1 MRPDFFDLVVVGA
14 AEAAVSVHFDAAVEV
29 AVVPLG
35 GASLCRRL
43 FVVLVPAFA
52 CWLRLIVCLFILDPF
67 SIVMCWSSALPA
79 DAVRLRL
86 SIEAIWP
93 SSSVCLPINADTSAP
108 TAAAPDVCIVGDIGL
123 AVGSPR
129 WCEIGLTPSLN

>member
-43 FVVLVPAFA
+43 FVVFTLTSFVFLVLFFSFLFP
-52 CWLRLIVCLFILDPF
+52 LIFGV
-67 SIVMCWSSALPA
+67 
-79 DAVRLRL
+79 VRLRNT
-86 SIEAIWP
+86 A
-93 SSSVCLPINADTSAP
+93 SSSK
-108 TAAAPDVCIVGDIGL
+108 
-123 AVGSPR
+123 AVS
-129 WCEIGLTPSLN
+129 E

>member
-43 FVVLVPAFA
+43 FVVFTLTCFVFLV
-52 CWLRLIVCLFILDPF
+52 LFF
-67 SIVMCWSSALPA
+67 SF
-79 DAVRLRL
+79 L
-86 SIEAIWP
+86 SGHWRDQRTHPTWP
-93 SSSVCLPINADTSAP
+93 
-108 TAAAPDVCIVGDIGL
+108 AAP
-123 AVGSPR
+123 
-129 WCEIGLTPSLN
+129 

>member
-43 FVVLVPAFA
+43 FVFFTFSCFVFLVLFFF
-52 CWLRLIVCLFILDPF
+52 LIFGV
-67 SIVMCWSSALPA
+67 
-79 DAVRLRL
+79 VRLRNT
-86 SIEAIWP
+86 A
-93 SSSVCLPINADTSAP
+93 SSSK
-108 TAAAPDVCIVGDIGL
+108 
-123 AVGSPR
+123 AVSE
-129 WCEIGLTPSLN
+129 WVFKTPGNCFR

>member
-43 FVVLVPAFA
+43 FVVFTLTCFVFLVLFF
-52 CWLRLIVCLFILDPF
+52 LIFGV
-67 SIVMCWSSALPA
+67 
-79 DAVRLRL
+79 VRLRNT
-86 SIEAIWP
+86 A
-93 SSSVCLPINADTSAP
+93 SSSK
-108 TAAAPDVCIVGDIGL
+108 
-123 AVGSPR
+123 AVS
-129 WCEIGLTPSLN
+129 E